1 MKWREKYSKIYT
13 IQKTNNL
20 MDLYIYILIMKT
32 SILEGI

>member
-1 MKWREKYSKIYT
+1 MKWQEKYSKIYT